1 MGDEKEERGIPLCA
15 RTVKQ
20 LSMQILSFDSS
31 RFEFCLA
38 SPMIS
43 SVTLS

>member
-1 MGDEKEERGIPLCA
+1 MGDEKGECGISLCA
-15 RTVKQ
+15 RTVKW
-20 LSMQILSFDSS
+20 LRMQILSFDSS
-31 RFEFCLA
+31 RVEFCLA

>member
-1 MGDEKEERGIPLCA
+1 MGDEKEECGISLCA
-15 RTVKQ
+15 RTIKW
-20 LSMQILSFDSS
+20 LSMQILSCDSC
-31 RFEFCLA
+31 RFEFFLA